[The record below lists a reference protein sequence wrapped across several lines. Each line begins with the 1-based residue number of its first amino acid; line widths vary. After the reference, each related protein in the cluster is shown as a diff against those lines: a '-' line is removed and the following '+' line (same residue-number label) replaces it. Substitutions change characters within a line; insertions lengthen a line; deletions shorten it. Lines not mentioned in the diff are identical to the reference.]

1 MTLEPGRGR
10 GWSHQH
16 GGVSTQVTLRAE
28 VRSRRRG
35 FGEKV
40 GNRQKTEPWDPARLR
55 GQVEEEPAKEARKE
69 PPLRE
74 QRPGPGNFGKE
85 RKRAFHGGG
94 VVVFLRALQ
103 KCW

>member
-10 GWSHQH
+10 GWSHQC

-40 GNRQKTEPWDPARLR
+40 GNRQKTEPWDPARLK
-55 GQVEEEPAKEARKE
+55 GQVKEEPAKEARKE
-69 PPLRE
+69 PPPRE
-74 QRPGPGNFGKE
+74 QRPGPVATSEKNESVRFTE
-85 RKRAFHGGG
+85 EAWWSF
-94 VVVFLRALQ
+94 
-103 KCW
+103 